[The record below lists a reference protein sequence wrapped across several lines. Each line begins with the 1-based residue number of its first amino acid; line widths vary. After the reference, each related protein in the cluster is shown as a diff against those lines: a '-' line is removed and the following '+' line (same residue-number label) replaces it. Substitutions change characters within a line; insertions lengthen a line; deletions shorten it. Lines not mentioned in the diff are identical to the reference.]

1 MFINFKFVCFVI
13 VPTQFTSTFC
23 FVLVSCICC
32 MLPNS
37 FLFLFLFCSPRSTS
51 MHEQYASFL
60 YILQSTQFFLFAS
73 FLIWLMG
80 LQLLKSTL
88 VLGNLKVYVRGFL
101 VSFSF
106 LCSYLQ
112 YGHLYFAD
120 LRNQSLFVEEM
131 LVFIINYS
139 TKVHK
144 LIN

>member
-1 MFINFKFVCFVI
+1 
-13 VPTQFTSTFC
+13 
-23 FVLVSCICC
+23 
-32 MLPNS
+32 
-37 FLFLFLFCSPRSTS
+37 
-51 MHEQYASFL
+51 
-60 YILQSTQFFLFAS
+60 
-73 FLIWLMG
+73 MG

-139 TKVHK
+139 TKVPK

>member
-1 MFINFKFVCFVI
+1 
-13 VPTQFTSTFC
+13 
-23 FVLVSCICC
+23 
-32 MLPNS
+32 
-37 FLFLFLFCSPRSTS
+37 
-51 MHEQYASFL
+51 
-60 YILQSTQFFLFAS
+60 
-73 FLIWLMG
+73 MG

-144 LIN
+144 LINWYAHWIITFIAFCFFNHKQLKAYNPCILGYSLNWLFPLFKCHVLLHFHTFICWWITHDWCYALSL